1 MEKAVMDD
9 KTWVE
14 QELTK
19 YRKDEIEAVRRV
31 AKAQE
36 EAARAKE
43 ELAAAREWLE
53 GVRGG
58 IKEFEFQMDFLA
70 LNGRLP

>member
-1 MEKAVMDD
+1 MVYMDD
-9 KTWVE
+9 KTWIE
-14 QELTK
+14 QELAK
-19 YRKDEIEAVRRV
+19 YRKDEIEAVMRLSNARE
-31 AKAQE
+31 K
-36 EAARAKE
+36 AARAKE